1 MLKKFVRLQDNVMDK
16 GFVTGYASR
25 EVDKIVF
32 KLLPK
37 HRELIIILL
46 KIPILK

>member
-1 MLKKFVRLQDNVMDK
+1 MDK

-32 KLLPK
+32 KLLLK
-37 HRELIIILL
+37 HREIIIILV
-46 KIPILK
+46 KIPIVK